1 MINPMMNTRRLYM
14 YGSLTTIK
22 EELGK
27 FDPNIT
33 MDPSIKEIPQMNY
46 YNYKNRV
53 KSEPPYQNLSL
64 DPLTQ
69 AGIKDTTLLQIVS
82 NHGYL
87 ASKIGRVRGYMK
99 ADLSSNRGLLIR
111 IELSK
116 NILSIRAIA
125 SRLGLSQSTVREFI
139 RELFIRG
146 FIQDSRD
153 V

>member
-1 MINPMMNTRRLYM
+1 MINPKCHYIHR
-14 YGSLTTIK
+14 SLATIK
-22 EELGK
+22 EEIRRI
-27 FDPNIT
+27 DTNIT
-33 MDPSIKEIPQMNY
+33 MDPSIQVIPQMNY

-87 ASKIGRVRGYMK
+87 ASKFGRVRGYMNT
-99 ADLSSNRGLLIR
+99 DLSSNRGLLIR

-146 FIQDSRD
+146 FIQD